1 MYILKDPLLA
11 CFLYRPWLP
20 IVVTLSDNFRIYE
33 SDAWSN
39 RIRYPDPSAD
49 VVGEGAEAVGV
60 A

>member
-20 IVVTLSDNFRIYE
+20 IVVTLGDNFRIYE

-39 RIRYPDPSAD
+39 RIRYPDPLALTSRAKAD
-49 VVGEGAEAVGV
+49 VVGV